1 MVCCHSLIAVSKCVN
16 KNNLEYQMTQSVV
29 AKRSLGGEIHY
40 DAIIIGAGFGGI
52 YMLKKLRD
60 ELGLH
65 VRAFDK
71 AGGVGGTW
79 YWNRYPGA
87 LSDSESHV
95 YCYSWDKELLQE
107 WTFSQRYVAQP
118 EILRYLNHVVERHDL
133 ARDIQLNTGIESAIY
148 DEVSC
153 RWLLSDDDGRQYSAK
168 YLITALGLLAATNVP
183 KFKGADEFKGQTY
196 HTAHWP
202 ADADLKGKRVGVI
215 GTGSTGCQVITA
227 IAPIVGELTV
237 FQRSPQYTVPVGNGP
252 LDAVKVGEIKS
263 SYDDIWKEVRS
274 SRLAFGFQES
284 QIPAM
289 SVSETERKAIF
300 QRAWDA
306 GGGFRFMF
314 ETFNDIAVDEAAN
327 AAAQDFVRSKI
338 AEIVKDPETAEK
350 LSPREFYAKR
360 PLCDSGYYATF
371 NRPNVSLVDV
381 KANPIVEIT
390 ASGIRTADGVEHG
403 LDVLIYATGF
413 DAVDGNYKRMNLR
426 GRNNIPICDHWKDGP
441 SSYLSVAT
449 ANFPNMF
456 MILGPN
462 GPFTNL
468 PPTIETEVEWV
479 SELIGYMENNG
490 LASVETSAQAEKEW
504 GDTCSEIANQTLFAK
519 TDSWIFGAN
528 IPGKK
533 NAVYFYM
540 GGLGAFNETLSE
552 VRNADYKGF
561 KFKAISVPQQRV
573 PHTLA

>member
-1 MVCCHSLIAVSKCVN
+1 MN
-16 KNNLEYQMTQSVV
+16 QSVI

-40 DAIIIGAGFGGI
+40 DAIIIGAGFGGL

-60 ELGLH
+60 ELGLN

-95 YCYSWDKELLQE
+95 YCYSWDKELLQD

-133 ARDIQLNTGIESAIY
+133 GKDIQLNTSIESAIY
-148 DEVSC
+148 DEEEK
-153 RWLLSDDDGRQYSAK
+153 RWMLSDDDGRHYSAK
-168 YLITALGLLAATNVP
+168 YLVTALGLLAATNVP
-183 KFKGADEFKGQTY
+183 KFKGADQFKGQTY
-196 HTAHWP
+196 HTANWP

-227 IAPIVGELTV
+227 IAPIVQNLTV

-252 LDAVKVGEIKS
+252 LAGETVDEIKR
-263 SYDDIWKEVRS
+263 SYDEIWKEVRS

-284 QIPAM
+284 QIPTM
-289 SVSETERKAIF
+289 SVSDTERKAIF

-327 AAAQDFVRSKI
+327 GAAQDFVRSKI
-338 AEIVKDPETAEK
+338 TEIVQDPETARK

-371 NRPNVSLVDV
+371 NRDNVALVDV
-381 KANPIVEIT
+381 KANPIVEMT
-390 ASGIRTADGVEHG
+390 PAGVRTEDGVEHV
-403 LDVLIYATGF
+403 LDVLIFATGF
-413 DAVDGNYKRMNLR
+413 DAVDGNYKRMNIR
-426 GRNNIPICDHWKDGP
+426 GRGDMAIGEHWQDGP

-479 SELIGYMENNG
+479 ADLIGYMEDHE
-490 LASVETSAQAEKEW
+490 LACVEATAQAEQKW
-504 GDTCSEIANQTLFAK
+504 GDTCAEIANQTLFAK

-533 NAVYFYM
+533 NSVYFYM
-540 GGLGAFNETLSE
+540 GGLGAFSDTLKD
-552 VRNADYKGF
+552 VRNADYEGF
-561 KFKAISVPQQRV
+561 KFQAMSVRQKRV
-573 PHTLA
+573 PHKLA

>member
-1 MVCCHSLIAVSKCVN
+1 MN
-16 KNNLEYQMTQSVV
+16 QSVI

-40 DAIIIGAGFGGI
+40 DAIIIGAGFGGL

-60 ELGLH
+60 ELGLN

-95 YCYSWDKELLQE
+95 YCYSWDKELLQD

-118 EILRYLNHVVERHDL
+118 EILRYLNHVVDRHDL
-133 ARDIQLNTGIESAIY
+133 GKDIQLNTSIESAIY
-148 DEVSC
+148 DEEEK
-153 RWLLSDDDGRQYSAK
+153 RWMLSDDDGRHYSAK
-168 YLITALGLLAATNVP
+168 YLVTALGLLAATNVP
-183 KFKGADEFKGQTY
+183 KFKGADQFKGQTY
-196 HTAHWP
+196 HTANWP

-227 IAPIVGELTV
+227 IAPIVQNLTV

-252 LDAVKVGEIKS
+252 LAGETVDEIKR
-263 SYDDIWKEVRS
+263 SYDEIWKEVRS

-284 QIPAM
+284 QIPTM
-289 SVSETERKAIF
+289 SVSDTERKAIF

-327 AAAQDFVRSKI
+327 GAAQDFVRSKI
-338 AEIVKDPETAEK
+338 TEIVQDPETARK

-371 NRPNVSLVDV
+371 NRDNVALVDV
-381 KANPIVEIT
+381 KANPIVEMT
-390 ASGIRTADGVEHG
+390 PAGVRTEDGVEHV
-403 LDVLIYATGF
+403 LDVLIFATGF
-413 DAVDGNYKRMNLR
+413 DAVDGNYKRMNIR
-426 GRNNIPICDHWKDGP
+426 GRGDMAIGEHWQDGP

-479 SELIGYMENNG
+479 ADLIGYMEDNE
-490 LASVETSAQAEKEW
+490 LACVEANAQAEQAW
-504 GDTCSEIANQTLFAK
+504 GDTCAEIANQTLFAK

-533 NAVYFYM
+533 NSVYFYM
-540 GGLGAFNETLSE
+540 GGLGAFSDTLKD

-561 KFKAISVPQQRV
+561 KFQAMSVRQKRV
-573 PHTLA
+573 PHKLA

>member
-1 MVCCHSLIAVSKCVN
+1 MN
-16 KNNLEYQMTQSVV
+16 QSVI

-40 DAIIIGAGFGGI
+40 DAIIIGAGFGGL

-60 ELGLH
+60 ELGLN

-95 YCYSWDKELLQE
+95 YCYSWDKELLQD

-118 EILRYLNHVVERHDL
+118 EILRYLNHVVDRHDL
-133 ARDIQLNTGIESAIY
+133 GKDIQLNTSIESAIY
-148 DEVSC
+148 DEETN
-153 RWLLSDDDGRQYSAK
+153 RWILSDDDGRHYSAK
-168 YLITALGLLAATNVP
+168 YLVTALGLLAATNVP
-183 KFKGADEFKGQTY
+183 KFKGADQFKGQTY
-196 HTAHWP
+196 HTANWP

-227 IAPIVGELTV
+227 IAPIVENLTV

-252 LDAVKVGEIKS
+252 LAGDTVEEIKRN
-263 SYDDIWKEVRS
+263 YDEIWKEVRS

-284 QIPAM
+284 QIPTM
-289 SVSETERKAIF
+289 SVSDTERKAIF

-327 AAAQDFVRSKI
+327 GAAQDFVRSKI
-338 AEIVKDPETAEK
+338 AEIVQDPETARK

-371 NRPNVSLVDV
+371 NRDNVALVDV
-381 KANPIVEIT
+381 KANPIVEMT
-390 ASGIRTADGVEHG
+390 PAGVRTEDGVEHV
-403 LDVLIYATGF
+403 LDVLIFATGF
-413 DAVDGNYKRMNLR
+413 DAVDGNYKRMNIR
-426 GRNNIPICDHWKDGP
+426 GRKNMAIGEHWQDGP

-479 SELIGYMENNG
+479 ADLIGYMEDNE
-490 LASVETSAQAEKEW
+490 LACVEANAQAEQAW
-504 GDTCSEIANQTLFAK
+504 GDTCAEIANQTLFAK

-533 NAVYFYM
+533 NSVYFYM
-540 GGLGAFNETLSE
+540 GGLGAFSDTLKE
-552 VRNADYKGF
+552 VRSADYKGF
-561 KFKAISVPQQRV
+561 KFQAMSVRQQRV
-573 PHTLA
+573 PHKLA

>member
-1 MVCCHSLIAVSKCVN
+1 MN
-16 KNNLEYQMTQSVV
+16 QSVI

-40 DAIIIGAGFGGI
+40 DAIIIGAGFGGL

-60 ELGLH
+60 ELGLN

-95 YCYSWDKELLQE
+95 YCYSWDKELLQD

-118 EILRYLNHVVERHDL
+118 EILRYLNHVVDRHDL
-133 ARDIQLNTGIESAIY
+133 GKDIQLNTSIESAIY
-148 DEVSC
+148 DEEEN
-153 RWLLSDDDGRQYSAK
+153 RWMLSDDDGRRYSAK
-168 YLITALGLLAATNVP
+168 YLVTALGLLAATNVP
-183 KFKGADEFKGQTY
+183 KFKGADQFKGQTY
-196 HTAHWP
+196 HTANWP

-227 IAPIVGELTV
+227 IAPIVQNLTV

-252 LDAVKVGEIKS
+252 LADETVDEIKR
-263 SYDDIWKEVRS
+263 SYDEIWKEVRS

-284 QIPAM
+284 QIPTM
-289 SVSETERKAIF
+289 SVSDTERKAIF

-314 ETFNDIAVDEAAN
+314 ETFNDIAVDETAN
-327 AAAQDFVRSKI
+327 GAAQDFVRSKI
-338 AEIVKDPETAEK
+338 AEIVQDPETARK

-371 NRPNVSLVDV
+371 NRDNVALVDV
-381 KANPIVEIT
+381 KANPIVEMT
-390 ASGIRTADGVEHG
+390 PAGVRTEDGVEHV
-403 LDVLIYATGF
+403 LDVLIFATGF
-413 DAVDGNYKRMNLR
+413 DAVDGNYKRMNIR
-426 GRNNIPICDHWKDGP
+426 GRGDMAIGEHWQDGP

-479 SELIGYMENNG
+479 SDLIGYMEENE
-490 LASVETSAQAEKEW
+490 LASVEANAQAEQAW
-504 GDTCSEIANQTLFAK
+504 GDTCADIANQTLFAK

-533 NAVYFYM
+533 NSVYFYM
-540 GGLGAFNETLSE
+540 GGLGAFNDTLND
-552 VRNADYKGF
+552 VRGADYKGF
-561 KFKAISVPQQRV
+561 KFQAISVRQRRA
-573 PHTLA
+573 PHKLA

>member
-1 MVCCHSLIAVSKCVN
+1 MN
-16 KNNLEYQMTQSVV
+16 QSVI

-40 DAIIIGAGFGGI
+40 DAIIIGAGFGGL

-60 ELGLH
+60 ELGLN

-95 YCYSWDKELLQE
+95 YCYSWDKELLQD

-118 EILRYLNHVVERHDL
+118 EILRYLNHVVDRHDL
-133 ARDIQLNTGIESAIY
+133 GKDIQLNTSIESAIY
-148 DEVSC
+148 DEEEK
-153 RWLLSDDDGRQYSAK
+153 RWMLSDDDGRHYSAK
-168 YLITALGLLAATNVP
+168 YLVTALGLLAATNVP
-183 KFKGADEFKGQTY
+183 KFKGADQFKGQTY
-196 HTAHWP
+196 HTANWP

-227 IAPIVGELTV
+227 IAPIVQNLTV

-252 LDAVKVGEIKS
+252 LAGETVDEIKR
-263 SYDDIWKEVRS
+263 SYDEIWKEVRS

-284 QIPAM
+284 QIPTM
-289 SVSETERKAIF
+289 SVSDTERKAIF

-327 AAAQDFVRSKI
+327 GAAQDFVRSKI
-338 AEIVKDPETAEK
+338 AEIVQDPETARK
-350 LSPREFYAKR
+350 LSPRDFYAKR

-371 NRPNVSLVDV
+371 NRDNVALVDV
-381 KANPIVEIT
+381 KANPIVEMT
-390 ASGIRTADGVEHG
+390 PAGVRTEDGVEHV
-403 LDVLIYATGF
+403 LDVLIFATGF
-413 DAVDGNYKRMNLR
+413 DAVDGNYKRMNIR
-426 GRNNIPICDHWKDGP
+426 GRGDVAIGEHWQDGP

-479 SELIGYMENNG
+479 ADLIGYMEDNE
-490 LASVETSAQAEKEW
+490 LACVEANAQAEQAW
-504 GDTCSEIANQTLFAK
+504 GDTCAEIANQTLFAK

-533 NAVYFYM
+533 NSVYFYM
-540 GGLGAFNETLSE
+540 GGLGAFSDTLKD

-561 KFKAISVPQQRV
+561 KFQAMSVRQRRA
-573 PHTLA
+573 PHKLA

>member
-1 MVCCHSLIAVSKCVN
+1 MN
-16 KNNLEYQMTQSVV
+16 QSVI

-40 DAIIIGAGFGGI
+40 DAIIIGAGFGGL

-60 ELGLH
+60 ELGLN

-95 YCYSWDKELLQE
+95 YCYSWDKELLQD

-118 EILRYLNHVVERHDL
+118 EILRYLNHVVDRHDL
-133 ARDIQLNTGIESAIY
+133 GKDIQLNTSIESAIY
-148 DEVSC
+148 DEEEK
-153 RWLLSDDDGRQYSAK
+153 RWMLSDDDGRHYSAK
-168 YLITALGLLAATNVP
+168 YLVTALGLLAATNVP
-183 KFKGADEFKGQTY
+183 KFKGADQFKGQTY
-196 HTAHWP
+196 HTANWP

-227 IAPIVGELTV
+227 IAPIVENLTV

-252 LDAVKVGEIKS
+252 LAGDTVDEIKRN
-263 SYDDIWKEVRS
+263 YDEIWKEVRS

-284 QIPAM
+284 QIPTM
-289 SVSETERKAIF
+289 SVSDTERKAIF

-327 AAAQDFVRSKI
+327 GAAQDFVRSKI
-338 AEIVKDPETAEK
+338 AEIVQDPETARK
-350 LSPREFYAKR
+350 LSPRDFYAKR

-371 NRPNVSLVDV
+371 NRDNVALVDV
-381 KANPIVEIT
+381 KANPIVEMTT
-390 ASGIRTADGVEHG
+390 AGVRTEDGVEHV
-403 LDVLIYATGF
+403 LDVLIFATGF
-413 DAVDGNYKRMNLR
+413 DAVDGNYKRMNIR
-426 GRNNIPICDHWKDGP
+426 GRGDMAIGEHWQYGP

-479 SELIGYMENNG
+479 ADLIGYMEDNE
-490 LASVETSAQAEKEW
+490 LACVEANAQAEQAW
-504 GDTCSEIANQTLFAK
+504 GDTCAEIANQTLFAK

-533 NAVYFYM
+533 NSVYFYM
-540 GGLGAFNETLSE
+540 GGLGAFSDTLKD

-561 KFKAISVPQQRV
+561 KFQAMSVRQRRA
-573 PHTLA
+573 PHKLA